1 MSKCFYLV
9 ILFPLAVDK
18 DFLLFSD
25 KISFHSKSV
34 SRELIPSLQ
43 SSGAIISVCSSL
55 SYDVSLLS

>member
-9 ILFPLAVDK
+9 ILFPLAVDN

-34 SRELIPSLQ
+34 SRELIPS
-43 SSGAIISVCSSL
+43 SL
-55 SYDVSLLS
+55 SFVADDFDS

>member
-9 ILFPLAVDK
+9 ILFPLAVDN

-34 SRELIPSLQ
+34 SRELIPSLRRK
-43 SSGAIISVCSSL
+43 IETCEL
-55 SYDVSLLS
+55 MT